1 MAGIFGRRTKG
12 GGEARTP
19 KAVLAAAMPLAGPD
33 VRRVQGA
40 RLAQTVE
47 GWQKDA
53 WYFYDSI
60 GELRAPVNWIAN
72 AVSKAAPFAAETDP
86 ETGLVT
92 GPTEDAT
99 VQRAAS
105 LLLGGAAQRAQ
116 LQYIL
121 AVCWQIPGEAFVVIR
136 PRSPR
141 NGVQQPDEW
150 LVLAGDRV
158 EVKGGSW
165 QYMDPRTLLT
175 VSLGAR
181 DRLIRVWS
189 PHPRDQAK
197 ADTAVRPALPILRE
211 IERSSMN
218 IAARLDSR
226 LAGNGILPIP
236 QEMNFPLGDHE
247 SMSASFSAYLMDTME
262 ASMRNPGTASAQV
275 PIIAE
280 MPIEMIQQWKDSH
293 MDLATEFD
301 STIVDLRNNGIE
313 RLAAT
318 LDMPKSVAQ
327 GTQADSNH
335 WSAWQ
340 VQEDAYKIYM
350 EPLLQRIGDA
360 LTEYWFQPVLAA
372 MGVQN
377 PERYVIDWDISE
389 IVTRPDS
396 QEDINWLYEHEL
408 ISDDARRA
416 ASGIPDDSIP
426 TDEELQIRR
435 LVDIVKGAPTLA
447 ADPQVSEALFG
458 LVIAPAA
465 AGVAETAIEA
475 DPGSGTAPALPAATP
490 ETQDA
495 AQQNDVALA
504 AAATFVVFDA
514 LSRAGGRLLTREHR
528 GQFGHVDKHALYL
541 SIPYDTTQV
550 PKLMEGSFQS
560 LDGLADGFGI
570 DRARFSKALTTY
582 VRYLLATKEE
592 HNPDTLRATLKAA
605 SRP

>member
-1 MAGIFGRRTKG
+1 MAGIFRRTKG
-12 GGEARTP
+12 GEETRMP
-19 KAVLAAAMPLAGPD
+19 KAVMAAAMPLVGPSAVRAGSLRA
-33 VRRVQGA
+33 V
-40 RLAQTVE
+40 QTVE
-47 GWQKDA
+47 AWQKDA

-60 GELRAPVNWIAN
+60 GELRAPVNWVAN

-92 GPTEDAT
+92 GPTEDAR

-116 LQYIL
+116 LQYVL
-121 AVCWQIPGEAFVVIR
+121 AVCWQVPGEAFVIIR
-136 PRSPR
+136 PRSAR
-141 NGVQQPDEW
+141 RGVQQPDQW

-165 QYMDPRTLLT
+165 QYIDPYTL
-175 VSLGAR
+175 VPVALGPN

-197 ADTAVRPALPILRE
+197 ADTSVRPALPILRE

-236 QEMNFPLGDHE
+236 QEMNFPITEGHDT
-247 SMSASFSAYLMDTME
+247 MAGSFSAYLME
-262 ASMRNPGTASAQV
+262 AAEQSLRNPGTASAQV

-293 MDLATEFD
+293 MDLATQFD
-301 STIVDLRNNGIE
+301 STIVDLRDNGIE

-318 LDMPKSVAQ
+318 LDMPKSIAQ
-327 GTQADSNH
+327 GTQGESNH

-360 LTEYWFQPVLAA
+360 LTEYWFQPVLEA
-372 MGVQN
+372 MGVQD
-377 PERYVIDWDISE
+377 PQRYVIDWDISE
-389 IVTRPDS
+389 IVSRPDS
-396 QEDINWLYEHEL
+396 QEDINWLYDHEL

-416 ASGIPDDSIP
+416 ASGVPDDSIP

-447 ADPQVSEALFG
+447 ADPQVSQALFG

-465 AGVAETAIEA
+465 AGVSETAIEE
-475 DPGSGTAPALPAATP
+475 DPGSGTAPELPSATP
-490 ETQDA
+490 DTQDA
-495 AQQNDVALA
+495 AQSNDVALA
-504 AAATFVVFDA
+504 AAATFVTFDA
-514 LSRAGGRLLTREHR
+514 LSRAGNRLLTNQNR
-528 GQFGHVDKHALYL
+528 GQFMATRKQDLYL
-541 SIPYDTTQV
+541 TIDYDGTQIPR
-550 PKLMEGSFQS
+550 LLEGSFQN
-560 LDGLADGFGI
+560 LEGLAEGFGVDP
-570 DRARFSKALTTY
+570 DRFTKAITTY
-582 VRYLLATKEE
+582 VKYLLATKEP
-592 HNPDTLRATLKAA
+592 HDPDTLRRTVRAA
-605 SRP
+605 LR

>member
-416 ASGIPDDSIP
+416 ASGIPDDAIP

-458 LVIAPAA
+458 LIIAPAA

-514 LSRAGGRLLTREHR
+514 LSLAGGRLLTREHR

>member
-92 GPTEDAT
+92 GPTDDAT

-426 TDEELQIRR
+426 SDEELQIRR

-458 LVIAPAA
+458 LIIAPAA